1 MIINQD
7 RAHYLALAVNP
18 SKFAEVAF
26 EFKPDEYQDGVL
38 KRPDAEQLIVWSRQ
52 FGKSATVATL
62 CLHTAVFNPDS
73 VVLVAAQRKEVAQE
87 MIRKARKG
95 TRMLCGG
102 FFPTVKKDNA
112 GSLELSN
119 GSRIMAVS
127 GSESGPRGY
136 TVNLVVIDEASR
148 VPEEYYEAVTPTQST
163 VNRPKF
169 IAMTTPYGRRGW
181 FWDLWTKNTGCFKQ
195 VLTYHDCPRISADF
209 IAKEKARLPDYI
221 FRQEYLCEFIDP
233 KSAVFDY
240 EDFMACIND
249 NIETIGLKF

>member
-1 MIINQD
+1 MISNKN
-7 RAHYLALAVNP
+7 RHHYLGLAVNP

-26 EFKPDEYQDGVL
+26 GFTPDKYQDGVL
-38 KRPDAEQLIVWSRQ
+38 KRPDSEQLIVWSRQ

-62 CLHTAVFNPDS
+62 CLHTAIFNPDS

-87 MIRKARKG
+87 MIRKAKKG
-95 TRMLCGG
+95 TRLLSGG

-148 VPEEYYEAVTPTQST
+148 VPEEYFEAVTPTQST
-163 VNRPKF
+163 VSRPKF

-181 FWDLWTKNTGCFKQ
+181 FWDLWTKSTGCFKQ
-195 VLTYHDCPRISADF
+195 VLTYHDCPRISSAF
-209 IAKEKARLPDYI
+209 IKKEKKRLPDYI
-221 FRQEYLCEFIDP
+221 FRQEYLCEFVDP
-233 KSAVFDY
+233 ESSVFDY
-240 EDFMACIND
+240 DDLIECISD
-249 NIETIGLKF
+249 EVETIGLTL